1 MKIDF
6 AIPRSIPFGGLL
18 QGSIFRETDPESS
31 QYRNTNHGPCYT
43 KSIIKNKIKWG
54 NKFLRVF
61 LFHPGKL
68 VPPDKQKKIL
78 QSDFQF
84 QVLSKLHSTQ

>member
-43 KSIIKNKIKWG
+43 KSIIKSKIKWG

-68 VPPDKQKKIL
+68 VPPNKQNHNKHINKTKKKKNI
-78 QSDFQF
+78 
-84 QVLSKLHSTQ
+84 TI